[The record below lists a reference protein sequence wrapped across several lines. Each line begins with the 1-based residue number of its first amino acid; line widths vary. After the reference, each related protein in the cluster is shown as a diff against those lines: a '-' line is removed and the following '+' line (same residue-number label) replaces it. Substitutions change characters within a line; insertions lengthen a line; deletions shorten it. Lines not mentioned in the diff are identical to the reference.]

1 VTASSNSVQALTNPP
16 VQQPPGASGAE
27 SAGRPAPEGQAP
39 EARAPE
45 AQLSGRSLR
54 LGYDG
59 PDVVTDLDID
69 IPPGRITV
77 LVGANACGK
86 STTLRAL
93 ARLLKPR
100 GGVVTL
106 DGKDIHAMSTKALAI
121 HVGIL
126 PQTPTAPEG
135 ITVADLVGR
144 GRYPHQKWFRQ
155 WSAEDQ
161 RVVAWALEAT
171 ETADIAHRPVDELS
185 GGQRQRVWI
194 AMALAQETEVLM
206 LDEPTTYLDVH
217 HQVEVL
223 DLVVQLNRE
232 QGRTIAVV
240 LHDLNLA
247 CRYAHHLI
255 AMKQGKIVAQGA
267 PADIVTEEL
276 VADVFGLRSKV
287 IDDPVSHTPMVV
299 PIGRH
304 VAM

>member
-1 VTASSNSVQALTNPP
+1 MPDKEIDVTAHSHTDDLVEMQMPSEPIP
-16 VQQPPGASGAE
+16 VHPDDDC
-27 SAGRPAPEGQAP
+27 R
-39 EARAPE
+39 
-45 AQLSGRSLR
+45 LIGRSLR
-54 LGYDG
+54 LGYDAG
-59 PDVVTDLDID
+59 DIVDDLDID
-69 IPPGRITV
+69 IPTGRITM

-100 GGVVTL
+100 GGAVTI
-106 DGKDIHAMSTKALAI
+106 DGKDVHAMSTKSLATK
-121 HVGIL
+121 VGIL
-126 PQTPTAPEG
+126 PQTPTAPDG

-161 RVVAWALEAT
+161 EVVAWALEAT
-171 ETADIAHRPVDELS
+171 GIEAIAERPVDGLS

-194 AMALAQETEVLM
+194 AMALAQQTEVLL

-217 HQVEVL
+217 HQVDVL
-223 DLVVQLNRE
+223 DLIVQLNQE

-247 CRYAHHLI
+247 CRYGHHLL
-255 AMKQGKIVAQGA
+255 AMKNGEIVAQGA
-267 PADIVTEEL
+267 PSAVVTEEL
-276 VADVFGLRSKV
+276 VDEVFGLRSKV
-287 IDDPVSHTPMVV
+287 IQDPVSHTPLVV

-304 VAM
+304 AGF